1 MRVFEQGSRPRI
13 GIIFMI
19 GIAGFVV
26 ASIGLALSVIY
37 VQGAKIRQTERI
49 IYTQGSALASEYRTV
64 LQLHTQDS
72 ASLDAY
78 GKELTNTFEQTQT
91 SSKTNFQL
99 PERHTALSRFGDP
112 VHPPLADPVAGKPA
126 DHVALDVGKTLLPSL
141 VKAENVTNST
151 IHITDYN
158 GVVVASNTL
167 DTGLLLSDE
176 IGVQRALNGDHLSF
190 MRQMSVSDDSRV
202 VFTAVPIVQN
212 NRLLGTVVLT
222 RAPPNPIADLF
233 GNTTDT
239 ESYYHYGSR
248 VSRYIILT
256 FIVIIGGALLFVL
269 VITRPIRRLIRQTQQ
284 ITAGSRITD
293 IQVPLFAARE
303 IDDLR
308 TAITNMDEA
317 LRNDAKYVQTL
328 AHHASHEF
336 KTPIAAITNTVDVL
350 EDDWDAMPP
359 EKRQHFLSNINK
371 SSERLLDLVNDLSK
385 ISTARNL
392 KPDETARANVNDV
405 LTSILSLNSSHQLQ
419 IETNKDVSDV
429 NMEPELLNS
438 IVTSIIENAKRHGGD
453 DVNIKVTS
461 KFNDT
466 NKTVQ
471 LQVSNDGKSIP
482 EDISDRIFEPFFSTV
497 RDYTRKSG
505 SGLAYVKAL
514 LIAHGG
520 DITLLPIKDKVTFE
534 LTIPT

>member
-1 MRVFEQGSRPRI
+1 
-13 GIIFMI
+13 
-19 GIAGFVV
+19 
-26 ASIGLALSVIY
+26 
-37 VQGAKIRQTERI
+37 
-49 IYTQGSALASEYRTV
+49 
-64 LQLHTQDS
+64 
-72 ASLDAY
+72 
-78 GKELTNTFEQTQT
+78 
-91 SSKTNFQL
+91 
-99 PERHTALSRFGDP
+99 
-112 VHPPLADPVAGKPA
+112 
-126 DHVALDVGKTLLPSL
+126 
-141 VKAENVTNST
+141 
-151 IHITDYN
+151 
-158 GVVVASNTL
+158 
-167 DTGLLLSDE
+167 
-176 IGVQRALNGDHLSF
+176 
-190 MRQMSVSDDSRV
+190 
-202 VFTAVPIVQN
+202 
-212 NRLLGTVVLT
+212 
-222 RAPPNPIADLF
+222 
-233 GNTTDT
+233 
-239 ESYYHYGSR
+239 
-248 VSRYIILT
+248 
-256 FIVIIGGALLFVL
+256 
-269 VITRPIRRLIRQTQQ
+269 
-284 ITAGSRITD
+284 
-293 IQVPLFAARE
+293 
-303 IDDLR
+303 
-308 TAITNMDEA
+308 
-317 LRNDAKYVQTL
+317 
-328 AHHASHEF
+328 
-336 KTPIAAITNTVDVL
+336 
-350 EDDWDAMPP
+350 MPP

>member
-1 MRVFEQGSRPRI
+1 MRLFEQGSRPRI

-19 GIAGFVV
+19 GIAGLVV
-26 ASIGLALSVIY
+26 ASIGLVLSVIY

-49 IYTQGSALASEYRTV
+49 IYTQGSALASSYRTV
-64 LQLHTQDS
+64 LQLHTQDPTT
-72 ASLDAY
+72 LEAY

-99 PERHTALSRFGDP
+99 PERHTKLSQFGDP
-112 VHPPLADPVAGKPA
+112 IHPPLPDPAKKESA
-126 DHVALDVGKTLLPSL
+126 DHVASNIGAALMQAL
-141 VKAENVTNST
+141 VKAEKVTNST
-151 IHITDYN
+151 IHITDFN
-158 GVVVASNTL
+158 GVVVASTAF
-167 DTGLLLSDE
+167 DTGLLFSDE

-233 GNTTDT
+233 GNAENT
-239 ESYYHYGSR
+239 EPYYQYSSR
-248 VSRYIILT
+248 VSRYIILI
-256 FIVIIGGALLFVL
+256 FAVIIGGALLFVL

-293 IQVPLFAARE
+293 IKVPLFAARE

-385 ISTARNL
+385 ISSARNL
-392 KPDETARANVNDV
+392 KPDETTRANVNDV
-405 LTSILSLNSSHQLQ
+405 LTSILALNSSHQLQ
-419 IETNKDVSDV
+419 IETNKNVPDV
-429 NMEPELLNS
+429 NMEPKLLNS
-438 IVTSIIENAKRHGGD
+438 IVTSIIENAKRHGGN
-453 DVNIKVTS
+453 DVSITVTT
-461 KFNDT
+461 KYNDT

-471 LQVSNDGKSIP
+471 LQVSNDGKPIP

-534 LTIPT
+534 LSIPT